1 MRGADGSGDF
11 SSPGVNLLP
20 TEQFDLTQFC
30 TSEDHAVKVAKYFL
44 ALRAYVTHTISFSTT
59 AEGINIQA
67 GSYIKV
73 VTESSPYSAANNGS
87 VSASGAVTSATDMPD
102 GIYSIIYFKSGN
114 DDIESGSMQISNGT
128 ASNSSF
134 YNIVFTVQST
144 SVSENIYI
152 VEQLTFSQEGIV
164 DIVASEHPCNADG
177 SSKIAVAV
185 NSDDGFSIES

>member
-1 MRGADGSGDF
+1 
-11 SSPGVNLLP
+11 
-20 TEQFDLTQFC
+20 
-30 TSEDHAVKVAKYFL
+30 
-44 ALRAYVTHTISFSTT
+44 
-59 AEGINIQA
+59 
-67 GSYIKV
+67 
-73 VTESSPYSAANNGS
+73 
-87 VSASGAVTSATDMPD
+87 MPD